1 MDIDTIALEEKY
13 LVNFYKKRPLV
24 IESGYGVKVKDVSGK
39 EYLDFTSGWAVT
51 SLGHSHPV
59 IIDALVEQ
67 AKNIIHNPDSG
78 MTYSPPRARLLLELK
93 KILPGC
99 LEKVFFT
106 NSGSEA
112 NDASIKLA
120 RKITQRRK
128 VISANKSFHGR
139 TIGTVSA
146 TGQYSH
152 RNRFNVLIPDFQ
164 FVDYG
169 CCKQIKEALD
179 SDTAAVIIEPI
190 QGEGGVIVPE
200 PGYLEKISDSCRDNG
215 TLLIVDEIQTGFF
228 RTGPAFISS
237 NKNIKIDFLTM
248 AKGIAGGFPFGA
260 VAVSKEIASKIEY
273 GDHGG
278 TYIGNPLGCAVAGA
292 VINFMIN
299 SRISSNVNKISGLI
313 FDTLYQW
320 KCNCPGFIAD
330 VRGAGLLIALEFT
343 NESSASAVVQS
354 ALKKGL
360 ILNLIHGKIIRLFPA
375 LIISEQEIM
384 QGLSIMKSSIEE
396 VIKRQ
401 VII

>member
-67 AKNIIHNPDSG
+67 AKKIIHNPDSG

-169 CCKQIKEALD
+169 CYKQIKEVLD